1 MHLGSDPELPEIQRK
16 TRVGLCVPL
25 TKEKNS
31 LFSPPWN
38 PAPHLACL
46 VSNNHQQLTST
57 KVVKKD
63 VKRWISSSGFEP
75 PHGVDG
81 EGAALCTS
89 ARGGGIYGRGS
100 PVLVTGAVTLA
111 QGKVNCGGFQCPLV
125 EFGGLWFCELVW
137 SHKEPDG
144 NKFILKLHL

>member
-57 KVVKKD
+57 KVVKK
-63 VKRWISSSGFEP
+63 KMLK
-75 PHGVDG
+75 DG
-81 EGAALCTS
+81 SAAQDL
-89 ARGGGIYGRGS
+89 
-100 PVLVTGAVTLA
+100 
-111 QGKVNCGGFQCPLV
+111 N
-125 EFGGLWFCELVW
+125 
-137 SHKEPDG
+137 
-144 NKFILKLHL
+144 LHMV